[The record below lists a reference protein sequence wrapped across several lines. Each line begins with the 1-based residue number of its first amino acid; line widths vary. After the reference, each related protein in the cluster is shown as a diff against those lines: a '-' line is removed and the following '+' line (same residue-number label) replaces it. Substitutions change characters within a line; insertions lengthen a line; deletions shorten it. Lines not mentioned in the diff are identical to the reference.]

1 MAFPGNWK
9 RHGRIHS
16 GPGPCILVLIVV
28 PPTGWVLRG
37 VRTQNPHWRSGRLK
51 QNAIGWWS
59 WGDRQTRVEHATRAA
74 LGIGSCRHHAVACTA
89 THPHPRIHECHHHT
103 TRTFP
108 ISRSKYLLF
117 SFPSPCIPPL
127 AIGPLLTPS
136 THSDGLF
143 AQSFIRA
150 WPPCTGPIFS
160 SAWPSTGKGAF
171 NGTRPAQT
179 SSISTHG
186 PRSKVRSWRVS
197 S

>member
-1 MAFPGNWK
+1 VVLGRSTDPVWNTPLG
-9 RHGRIHS
+9 RH
-16 GPGPCILVLIVV
+16 
-28 PPTGWVLRG
+28 
-37 VRTQNPHWRSGRLK
+37 
-51 QNAIGWWS
+51 
-59 WGDRQTRVEHATRAA
+59 WGSDHAGTMQW
-74 LGIGSCRHHAVACTA
+74 HAVACTA

-103 TRTFP
+103 TTPPHHRSTRTFP
-108 ISRSKYLLF
+108 LSRSKYVSPFL
-117 SFPSPCIPPL
+117 FPSSLHSPL